1 MTTTWRIY
9 NLERQIADGLVVK
22 VFYGCVVT
30 SGDVLN
36 RATGNL
42 ELTGDI
48 SDPGFIPFENLTE
61 ATVIGWVQTEL
72 GTEEVTN
79 IETNLQASVQ
89 STLDAEAAKTT
100 EDGLPW

>member
-1 MTTTWRIY
+1 MTTTWKIY
-9 NLERQIADGLVVK
+9 NLERQIANGLVVK
-22 VFYGCVVT
+22 VLYGCVVT
-30 SGDVLN
+30 SGDILN
-36 RATGNL
+36 RVTGNL

-72 GTEEVTN
+72 GAEEVTN
-79 IETNLQASVQ
+79 IETNLQVSVQ
-89 STLDAEAAKTT
+89 ATLDAEAAKTT